1 MKSKVNIN
9 FIRVIMI
16 NITLLFLLTFSGS
29 LSAHGSQEQTSYYY
43 RETKLFFNQIVVKS
57 NHYRVQGKSS
67 YWASWNLIPLSEEDS
82 LSNFCFHN
90 LFYKNEELKK
100 MVDSIEIKRIMMNM
114 DSANAIQ
121 LNTTFLVNARF
132 IKRPARIN
140 MPYYHYTVPI
150 FFLNYNYAISFE
162 GETNKF
168 YSIIDLYLYRKSSG
182 KWTRE
187 RLLCSLQS

>member
-1 MKSKVNIN
+1 
-9 FIRVIMI
+9 MI
-16 NITLLFLLTFSGS
+16 NSTLLFLLTFSGS

-57 NHYRVQGKSS
+57 NHYRVLNKYSD
-67 YWASWNLIPLSEEDS
+67 WASWELIPSSDENS

-90 LFYKNEELKK
+90 IFYRYEELKK
-100 MVDSIEIKRIMMNM
+100 MVDSIEIKKIMMNM
-114 DSANAIQ
+114 DSANAIR
-121 LNTTFLVNARF
+121 LNPTFFVNGRL
-132 IKRPARIN
+132 IKRLARIN
-140 MPYYHYTVPI
+140 MPYYSYTVPI

-162 GETNKF
+162 GETNKS
-168 YSIIDLYLYRKSSG
+168 YAILDLYLYRKSSG